1 MKTDLCRNLK
11 VRGNFKLAHSLGLPK
26 QGVLN
31 VLLYVSIDLEMLAG
45 WNGLQ
50 RFKPMSRSN
59 HRFSIAATGR

>member
-45 WNGLQ
+45 GPAGKQ
-50 RFKPMSRSN
+50 Y
-59 HRFSIAATGR
+59 